1 MTRINDIM
9 VVYRSFTSPR
19 CHGRLHIRRINDI
32 INFFC
37 VCKFKNLT
45 ADGIK
50 DLLYSWRLKAGVL
63 YLLPEGIIS

>member
-1 MTRINDIM
+1 MTGVD
-9 VVYRSFTSPR
+9 
-19 CHGRLHIRRINDI
+19 DI
-32 INFFC
+32 IKFF
-37 VCKFKNLT
+37 VNLNLT